1 MTSCRDA
8 TVSGWNVRE
17 TRSRSKIRWTVNVWW
32 RRPRTI
38 RSFEHA
44 QRYSI
49 HHLAKLLRDGQWKN
63 PAAPAGDLRRIG
75 SLAATSDPASLDAFE
90 TFAIP
95 HRVQGDSTDDRSQG
109 FIFAGSD
116 HFVVSARLHFEC
128 RQSARSYVLSVSRVL
143 VAVSC
148 RCISSGMHA
157 AHSRYDNVTCG
168 RLETLCSLL
177 RDGTGAPALLDGNK

>member
-1 MTSCRDA
+1 VASSENDSLFRARA
-8 TVSGWNVRE
+8 TLFD
-17 TRSRSKIRWTVNVWW
+17 
-32 RRPRTI
+32 PP
-38 RSFEHA
+38 
-44 QRYSI
+44 
-49 HHLAKLLRDGQWKN
+49 LRNFSEMRGQWKN
-63 PAAPAGDLRRIG
+63 PAVPAGDLRRIG
-75 SLAATSDPASLDAFE
+75 SLAATSDPASLDAE

-95 HRVQGDSTDDRSQG
+95 HRVQEDSTDDRSQAS
-109 FIFAGSD
+109 IFAGSD

-128 RQSARSYVLSVSRVL
+128 QSARSYVLSVSRVL

-157 AHSRYDNVTCG
+157 THSRYDNVTCG